1 MFGKQTVCAMSSRKI
16 LNRHR
21 WKINTRIQT
30 LKNWS
35 YGGKCW
41 SISGFSKGS
50 EDRGHRLGTLGTL
63 LAIPDRTNS
72 CFVIVP
78 AVQAQCQA
86 ANGFEGLIFI
96 IYTLLT
102 KHRSQGPDSRS
113 QGVHREDF
121 SSWRV
126 WEARPNHSYPNCWEM
141 TSLKKV

>member
-1 MFGKQTVCAMSSRKI
+1 MCYVLKKDTKQTQMKNKHATTNPQELI
-16 LNRHR
+16 LW
-21 WKINTRIQT
+21 WKM
-30 LKNWS
+30 LEYKWL
-35 YGGKCW
+35 
-41 SISGFSKGS
+41 FKGS

-121 SSWRV
+121 SS
-126 WEARPNHSYPNCWEM
+126 
-141 TSLKKV
+141 